1 VTEVDERLEGLME
14 RLLAPTPTP
23 SGMTSREI
31 VRRAIEFDGPPR
43 VPYSFI
49 SPLESDFFETVILQA
64 VRGAPGGARR
74 SRELGALY
82 RDEWGVGW
90 EVTTR
95 AWDHAVDHPLRD
107 LEGLSEFRF
116 PDVAA
121 PERFDWLAPYLER
134 ARRAGK
140 YVVGWD
146 PIQTYELMRSLMGF
160 EELMVAPYTQPRALR
175 ELLDRL
181 GDLEIAMMDGFAR
194 LGGIDGFMT
203 WQDFGL
209 QTTLQMKPETFREIY
224 KPHYA
229 RMVAAAHERGT
240 HYIWHSCGQIAEI
253 LPDMVE
259 IGVDVV
265 QLDQPRLMG
274 HHSLAD
280 AFGGRIC
287 FWNTVDIQWATRGAL
302 TDSDIRAEVKE
313 MLAAFDRFNGGF
325 MARHY
330 PQPWDIELAPD
341 FHRASYE
348 AFLEHGCGLAA
359 GPPEGRPT
367 TPR

>member
-1 VTEVDERLEGLME
+1 VAQGDERLQGLAE

-23 SGMTSREI
+23 AGVTSREI
-31 VRRAIEFDGPPR
+31 VRRAIEFDEPPR

-49 SPLESDFFETVILQA
+49 SPLESDFFEAVVLQA
-64 VRGAPGGARR
+64 VREAPRGEGR

-95 AWDHAVDHPLRD
+95 AWDHAADHPLAD
-107 LEGLSEFRF
+107 LERLPEFRF

-140 YVVGWD
+140 YVVGFD
-146 PIQTYELMRSLMGF
+146 PIQAYERMRSLLGF
-160 EELMVAPYTQPRALR
+160 EELMLAPYTQPEALR
-175 ELLDRL
+175 ELLERL
-181 GDLEIAMMDGFAR
+181 GDLTIAVMDRFAH

-209 QTTLQMKPETFREIY
+209 QTTLQMKPETFREVY

-229 RMVAAAHERGT
+229 RMVAAAHARGA
-240 HYIWHSCGQIAEI
+240 HYMWHSCGQISEI

-274 HHSLAD
+274 HRRLVD
-280 AFGGRIC
+280 AFGGP
-287 FWNTVDIQWATRGAL
+287 
-302 TDSDIRAEVKE
+302 S
-313 MLAAFDRFNGGF
+313 
-325 MARHY
+325 
-330 PQPWDIELAPD
+330 AP
-341 FHRASYE
+341 R
-348 AFLEHGCGLAA
+348 
-359 GPPEGRPT
+359 
-367 TPR
+367 